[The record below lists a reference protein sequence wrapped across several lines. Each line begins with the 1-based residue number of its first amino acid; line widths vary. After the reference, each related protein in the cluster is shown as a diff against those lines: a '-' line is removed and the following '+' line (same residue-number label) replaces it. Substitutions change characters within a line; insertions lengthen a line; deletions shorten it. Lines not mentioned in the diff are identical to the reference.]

1 MLLERHSRLVKK
13 NQENHAGMLQLN
25 LKPQTEEG
33 IHREKHK
40 RGKKRER
47 LGPRETQ
54 RKIIAREERKGLNNL
69 FFIPDGLR

>member
-1 MLLERHSRLVKK
+1 MKK

-25 LKPQTEEG
+25 LKPQTEGG

-40 RGKKRER
+40 RDKKRER
-47 LGPRETQ
+47 PGHMETQ
-54 RKIIAREERKGLNNL
+54 RKIIAREERKGLDNL